1 MDCFSLL
8 IPILNREVSRYMERS
23 MAFIVKDIQA
33 SLLVNDHFL
42 FPALSEG
49 LNKIFYL
56 VIHFIFVVLRDGDG
70 SYITW
75 TGL

>member
-8 IPILNREVSRYMERS
+8 IPILNREMSRYMERS
-23 MAFIVKDIQA
+23 MAFIVNDIRA
-33 SLLVNDHFL
+33 SLLVNDNFL

-56 VIHFIFVVLRDGDG
+56 VIHFIFVVLCDGDG